1 MERSE
6 ARAITDKINQKS
18 TLSKGM
24 AKNKKK
30 QKLHQKKDS
39 NQTQEQNQQQI
50 DIQQGNQI
58 NQNINQLYIY
68 QKSANNK
75 SSNIQ
80 QVVINQLSPVAS
92 KPLDSI
98 EFKLN
103 QKILVC
109 PFCNKMITTEVHKKF
124 NYWALCGFFFRLL
137 LIPLAIFFAIY
148 SCIAACDYGGGFC
161 CDCCCCCNSKEEE
174 EEVDKI
180 PEIPDK
186 DCCTCCDD
194 ATHYCPECKKKLGS
208 YSSCPCI
215 EKIKKCFD
223 MNENEND
230 A

>member
-75 SSNIQ
+75 TSNIQ
-80 QVVINQLSPVAS
+80 QVVINQLSPVVA

-98 EFKLN
+98 EFKVN

-109 PFCNKMITTEVHKKF
+109 PFCNKMITTQVQKKF
-124 NYWALCGFFFRLL
+124 NNWAVCGCIFRIIF
-137 LIPLAIFFAIY
+137 IPLAIFFIIY
-148 SCIAACDYGGGFC
+148 SCITTCDCGGC
-161 CDCCCCCNSKEEE
+161 CECCCCDNDEEE
-174 EEVDKI
+174 SDKT

-186 DCCTCCDD
+186 DCCNCFND

-215 EKIKKCFD
+215 EKIKNCFN